1 MLGGFHGTSG
11 GGSKILLPRRYCCLC
26 TWWVS
31 WDLRRRQQNPAS
43 EERLLPLILV
53 GFMGS
58 MAEAAKSCSR
68 GKFAAFVLGGFHG
81 TSGGGSKILLPRRVC
96 CLRARWVSW
105 DLRRRQQNPAS
116 EASLLPS
123 CLVGFMGPMAE
134 AAKSCSRGEFAA
146 FVLGGFH
153 GTSGGG
159 SKILLPRH
167 GCCLC
172 AWWVLCDLRQR
183 QLICLKTGY
192 QLPYK
197 IISN

>member
-1 MLGGFHGTSG
+1 MRRGGFFASESRRQQNLLLEASLLPLCLVGFMGLVAEAAKSCFRGKFAAFVLGGFHGTSG

-68 GKFAAFVLGGFHG
+68 GKFAAFGLGGFHWVF
-81 TSGGGSKILLPRRVC
+81 GGGSKILLLGRGC
-96 CLRARWVSW
+96 CLCARWVSW

-116 EASLLPS
+116 EAWLLPL
-123 CLVGFMGPMAE
+123 CLVGFM
-134 AAKSCSRGEFAA
+134 
-146 FVLGGFH
+146 
-153 GTSGGG
+153 
-159 SKILLPRH
+159 
-167 GCCLC
+167 
-172 AWWVLCDLRQR
+172 
-183 QLICLKTGY
+183 
-192 QLPYK
+192 
-197 IISN
+197 